1 MGPKKI
7 EHRREHRAGSQR
19 MSVDQVGCQMA
30 TMTGYAVEFF
40 RAENNTK
47 ESNVPGGYHSITSGI
62 FADHQKIIFRDR
74 ALQML
79 LVALITLVFF
89 FGGFFG
95 VKNACTCMHH
105 VTMKSVI
112 RFFIY
117 IYIFFVLWLIAFG
130 W

>member
-1 MGPKKI
+1 
-7 EHRREHRAGSQR
+7 
-19 MSVDQVGCQMA
+19 MA

-89 FGGFFG
+89 GRVFWGKKRMHMHAPCDHEVCNSFFDL
-95 VKNACTCMHH
+95 
-105 VTMKSVI
+105 
-112 RFFIY
+112 Y
-117 IYIFFVLWLIAFG
+117 LYIFFVLWLIAFG